1 MRAGLAALLLVVC
14 AQTAC
19 GVYGPPVRPQPAP
32 EARAELEEE
41 ERAP

>member
-1 MRAGLAALLLVVC
+1 MRRRLAVLLVVLC
-14 AQTAC
+14 CQLAC

>member
-1 MRAGLAALLLVVC
+1 VRAGVAALLLLLC
-14 AQTAC
+14 AHTAC

>member
-1 MRAGLAALLLVVC
+1 MRVGVAALLLLLC
-14 AQTAC
+14 AHTAC

-41 ERAP
+41 EREP